1 MPGSSGI
8 LTLVYSMR
16 WLLLVLLVSFAA
28 MLIAAVGGAL
38 HVLAQRARG
47 RSRTSPGAKPASGSA
62 EETDTETEV

>member
-47 RSRTSPGAKPASGSA
+47 RSKPSAGAKAASGPA
-62 EETDTETEV
+62 EETDTETKD

>member
-38 HVLAQRARG
+38 HIWVQRARS
-47 RSRTSPGAKPASGSA
+47 RSKPSPGAKPASGPA